1 AGALYELYN
10 NVLDAVYDKHDN
22 MQARV
27 ILLEAMDNVL
37 LPYPE
42 RLRISAKKQL
52 ESLGVEVRT
61 EAFVEEVGSD
71 YVKLKDGT
79 VIHTHTVV
87 WSAGV
92 KGSPLAEMLGIE
104 LKNSR
109 IPVKETM
116 E

>member
-1 AGALYELYN
+1 
-10 NVLDAVYDKHDN
+10 
-22 MQARV
+22 
-27 ILLEAMDNVL
+27 EAMDNVL

-116 E
+116 EVIGLDNVFAAGDIAYLERDETGESYPG